1 MTVLLFLAV
10 VAPVSGPSA
19 SGAPVSG
26 ADFLHPETRALQDDT
41 FANPGFLW
49 VERGAALW
57 TDAGC
62 ARCHALA
69 DTRPA
74 AFPRYDEA
82 RQAMINLEGRINRCR
97 DRAGAPSWAY
107 ESEPLLALTAFLLN
121 RERGAT
127 VEPAADPRAE
137 RFRQAGETFFHRRR
151 GQLDL
156 SCADCHDRLAG
167 RRLRGERVSQ
177 GHTNGF
183 PTYRLLWGT
192 LSSTHRMFRWC
203 NEAVRSAPYP
213 AGSPEYVNLEYYLR
227 HRGSGL
233 AVETPAVRR

>member
-1 MTVLLFLAV
+1 MTVLLFLV
-10 VAPVSGPSA
+10 VV
-19 SGAPVSG
+19 APVSG
-26 ADFLHPETRALQDDT
+26 ADFLNPETRALQDDP

-57 TDAGC
+57 TGEGC
-62 ARCHALA
+62 GRCHAVS

-74 AFPRYDEA
+74 AFPRYAETSGA
-82 RQAMINLEGRINRCR
+82 LINLEGQVNRCR
-97 DRAGAPSWAY
+97 DHAGAASWAY

-137 RFRQAGETFFHRRR
+137 PFRQAGEAFFHRRR

-167 RRLRGERVSQ
+167 LRLRGERVSQ

-192 LSSTHRMFRWC
+192 LASTHRMFRWC
-203 NEAVRSAPYP
+203 NEAVRSEPFP

>member
-1 MTVLLFLAV
+1 MTVLLFLV
-10 VAPVSGPSA
+10 VV
-19 SGAPVSG
+19 APVSG
-26 ADFLHPETRALQDDT
+26 ADFLNPETRALQDDP

-57 TDAGC
+57 TGEGC
-62 ARCHALA
+62 GRCHAVS

-74 AFPRYDEA
+74 AFPRYEETSGA
-82 RQAMINLEGRINRCR
+82 LINLEGQVNRCR
-97 DRAGAPSWAY
+97 DHAGAASWAY

-137 RFRQAGETFFHRRR
+137 PFRQAGEAFFHRRR

-167 RRLRGERVSQ
+167 LRLRGERVSQ

-192 LSSTHRMFRWC
+192 LASTHRMFRWC
-203 NEAVRSAPYP
+203 NEAVRSEPFP